1 MDNKVYYIGEG
12 HSLEEVRRV
21 KDENYRCVIMHDNN
35 ATNVVLHST
44 CFNSKEA
51 AIKKVIENFERDIE
65 HYEHELM
72 WAQDNLFSTKDQ
84 LQKFK
89 EKYEI

>member
-51 AIKKVIENFERDIE
+51 AIKKVFEDLKYEVEQYEYDLE
-65 HYEHELM
+65 H
-72 WAQDNLFSTKDQ
+72 AQDGLSMAKDNLKN
-84 LQKFK
+84 FK
-89 EKYEI
+89 EKYNL